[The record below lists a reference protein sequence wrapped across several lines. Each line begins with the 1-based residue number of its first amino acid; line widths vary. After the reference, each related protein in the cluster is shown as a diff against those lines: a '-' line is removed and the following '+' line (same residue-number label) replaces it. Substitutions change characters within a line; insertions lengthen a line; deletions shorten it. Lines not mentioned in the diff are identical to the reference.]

1 GTYSEEVNSRPGKIV
16 IGGQEINVL
25 SEKDPEKLPWRM
37 LEIDV
42 VIESTGFFIR
52 KADAEKHLLAGA
64 KQVIISAPSP
74 DKEVPTI
81 VLGVNDDKVDLTLPV
96 LSNASCTTNNVAPL
110 VKILDENWGIIDG

>member
-1 GTYSEEVNSRPGKIV
+1 DLANSETLAHLFKYDSVHGTYSEEVNSRPGKIV

-96 LSNASCTTNNVAPL
+96 LS
-110 VKILDENWGIIDG
+110 